1 MKSESALGRRP
12 IPDLVNIYPPHSTYH
27 FYWLKP
33 MSAAFIAYLV
43 KMLDSLANFTLYA
56 KLPAAMDEAE
66 LKISF
71 SQKLSPKDT

>member
-1 MKSESALGRRP
+1 
-12 IPDLVNIYPPHSTYH
+12 
-27 FYWLKP
+27 

-43 KMLDSLANFTLYA
+43 KMLDSLANSTLYA

>member
-1 MKSESALGRRP
+1 
-12 IPDLVNIYPPHSTYH
+12 
-27 FYWLKP
+27 

-43 KMLDSLANFTLYA
+43 KMLDSTLYA